1 MECRGHGA
9 PGGDWVRLCGFY
21 PNPAAIKRHHMNDG
35 ANTKTWMCLICGFNY
50 DEASGIPE
58 EGIPPG
64 TR

>member
-1 MECRGHGA
+1 
-9 PGGDWVRLCGFY
+9 LCGFY